1 MWLMAGLN
9 VAVTLWLP
17 LNVTV
22 HVEALPPQPPVQP
35 PNMEKVAGAPGV
47 AVSVTGVLA
56 GKVALQVVGQLI
68 PAGEL
73 VTVPDAL
80 PLSETLS

>member
-1 MWLMAGLN
+1 
-9 VAVTLWLP
+9 
-17 LNVTV
+17 
-22 HVEALPPQPPVQP
+22 
-35 PNMEKVAGAPGV
+35 MEKVAGAPGV